1 MSTKTTQTEKEIS
14 HPLEEIFD
22 IEDSKTIV
30 TYTEVKTELVPHEP
44 FDNKDK
50 ELEEQLQDLYDK
62 ALEAFENQQD
72 AGDSMEAKYRARNA
86 EVAVQYLKTALE
98 AVHEKRVLKEHKDK
112 ITIKE
117 KGGTTNNNL
126 IIGDHNAL
134 MDMIED
140 LKKNGTSIEGDFE
153 ET

>member
-1 MSTKTTQTEKEIS
+1 MSTKITQTEKEIS

-22 IEDSKTIV
+22 IEESTTIV
-30 TYTEVKTELVPHEP
+30 PYKEVKTELVPHET
-44 FDNKDK
+44 FDDKDK

-72 AGDSMEAKYRARNA
+72 DGETIEAKYKARNA

-117 KGGTTNNNL
+117 GGTTNNNL
-126 IIGDHNAL
+126 IVADHNAL
-134 MDMIED
+134 MEMIED
-140 LKKNGTSIEGDFE
+140 MKKKGASIEGDFE